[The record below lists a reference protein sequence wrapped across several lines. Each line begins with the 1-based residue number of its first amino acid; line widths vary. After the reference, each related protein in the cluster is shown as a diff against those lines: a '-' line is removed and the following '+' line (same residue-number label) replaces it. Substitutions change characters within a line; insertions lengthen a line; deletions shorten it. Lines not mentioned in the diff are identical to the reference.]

1 MENDRKILSP
11 GWLCADVRD
20 TLGIDL
26 RVWRTMAGYWLL
38 GTYQDKIALWL
49 RGVGEDHAA
58 SDGLGHT
65 RESILADSEAT
76 KQLRKCIS

>member
-1 MENDRKILSP
+1 
-11 GWLCADVRD
+11 
-20 TLGIDL
+20 
-26 RVWRTMAGYWLL
+26 MAGYWLL